1 MIGSKVLRLANE
13 SSAAVTFEAAV
24 LDHLQNVV
32 GFDVAFFSVK
42 GEEASPTVV
51 GLGSDLVARAVQGG
65 PRYERELLP
74 VRQAALRANGV
85 AVDTRVLG
93 EAGVRR
99 TAYYRELARAV
110 GGRHSLMAYVQLR
123 GRVVAAVM
131 LGRTGSTFTDR
142 EMTAVEALLP
152 ELGMARASY
161 GLPLVYEPLSVP
173 SPPGLL
179 RRFGSRR
186 RDVLA
191 VERMG
196 ETTVEV
202 RDRDGFREMVARES
216 GTELVWTRAKV
227 RDPSESGWPYVEL
240 FHLAAIQATS
250 RRRALFVGCG
260 GAVALRQFAKMY
272 PGLAMDVVEREACVI
287 ELARAWYD
295 LDGIP
300 GLTIHVADGATFMAA
315 AAKSHWDV
323 VVIDAFDARDS
334 TEPLR
339 QPQFLSTVRGVLRP
353 GGALAVN
360 VIGTLDGQ
368 GPVRDVAECLASL
381 FQRVRVVPV
390 MQAGEEYAP
399 SSLRNVVLVGSKS
412 ER

>member
-1 MIGSKVLRLANE
+1 MGSKMLQLANE
-13 SSAAVTFEAAV
+13 CSAAASFEAAV
-24 LDHLQNVV
+24 LELLQDLV

-42 GEEASPTVV
+42 GEAASPTVV
-51 GLGSDLVARAVQGG
+51 GLGAELVARAVQGG
-65 PRYERELLP
+65 SSYERELLP
-74 VRQAALRANGV
+74 VKQAALRANGV

-99 TAYYRELARAV
+99 TAYHRDLARAV
-110 GGRHSLMAYVQLR
+110 GGRHSLMAYVPLR
-123 GRVVAAVM
+123 GRVVAAIM

-142 EMTAVEALLP
+142 EMAAVEALLP
-152 ELGMARASY
+152 DLGVARASY
-161 GLPLVYEPLSVP
+161 GLPLVYEPLSLP
-173 SPPGLL
+173 SPPGWL
-179 RRFGSRR
+179 RRFGSLRR
-186 RDVLA
+186 GVLA

-196 ETTVEV
+196 EATVEV
-202 RDRDGFREMVARES
+202 RDRNGFREMVARES

-240 FHLAAIQATS
+240 FHLAAIQAQS

-272 PGLAMDVVEREACVI
+272 PGLAMDLVEREPRVI

-295 LDGIP
+295 LDRIP
-300 GLTIHVADGATFMAA
+300 GLTVHLGDGATFMAA
-315 AAKSHWDV
+315 AAKSRWDV

-339 QPQFLSTVRGVLRP
+339 QPQFLSTLRGVLTH
-353 GGALAVN
+353 GGALAMN
-360 VIGTLDGQ
+360 VIGTLDGR

-381 FQRVRVVPV
+381 FHRVRIVPV

-399 SSLRNVVLVGSKS
+399 SSLRNVVLVASKS